1 MEETQTSDQNSSMLP
16 SLQLYIL
23 LVFAIFGFFTNLA
36 SVTYLVKNF
45 TLKKAIYQ
53 VLITDSTVNVL
64 GKV

>member
-1 MEETQTSDQNSSMLP
+1 MEETKTTLP

-36 SVTYLVKNF
+36 SATYLVKNF